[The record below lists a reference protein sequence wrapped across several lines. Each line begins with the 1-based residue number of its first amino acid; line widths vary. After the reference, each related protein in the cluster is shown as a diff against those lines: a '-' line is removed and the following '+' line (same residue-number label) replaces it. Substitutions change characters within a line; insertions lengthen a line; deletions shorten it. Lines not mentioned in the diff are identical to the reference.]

1 MVRISYSQFAA
12 YRRCPQLYRL
22 RHVDKIVVPVGP
34 ELHFG
39 AAVHDALNR
48 MYDPGR
54 LQTPELDE
62 VVEAFLRSWR
72 GREAQVTEDKRQ
84 AYFEQGVELLRRHY
98 EKYAGADGDRRT
110 AATELR
116 FNLRLPG
123 EHSLTG
129 RIDRVDVLPEK
140 RLEIIDYK
148 TSRRMPPQETVEKN
162 AQLAI
167 YRMAADELYP
177 GFEVTTTLFFL
188 LHDHQMQTVQ
198 TREFLDET
206 KQDILDVLVSIELE
220 EFDPNPGN
228 HCEWCAYQQQCS
240 LFRSPEEPENLEI
253 DIEAALRDYAQANST
268 EREARTR
275 KERAQELIHAY
286 LNQCQAERV
295 KRGGYLAERRHYK
308 RITSWDVAR
317 LREMLAPLGK
327 WEDVTQISTS
337 SVRNL
342 LRSGEL
348 SREIKRDIEDTAE
361 YSETQVLRVKP
372 LLEDEDIEET
382 LE

>member
-1 MVRISYSQFAA
+1 MRISYSQFAA

-22 RHVDKIVVPVGP
+22 QYIDKIVVPVGP
-34 ELHFG
+34 GLHFG
-39 AAVHDALNR
+39 AAVPDALHR

-54 LQTPELDE
+54 LQRPELDE

-98 EKYAGADGDRRT
+98 EKYAGADDDRRT

-123 EHSLTG
+123 EHTLTG
-129 RIDRVDVLPEK
+129 RIDRVDVLPDK
-140 RLEIIDYK
+140 RLEVIDYK

-188 LHDHQMQTVQ
+188 LHDHQMQTAQ

-206 KQDILDVLVSIELE
+206 KQDILDVLVSIELK
-220 EFDPNPGN
+220 EFDPNPGT
-228 HCEWCAYQQQCS
+228 HCEWCAYQQQCA
-240 LFRSPEEPENLEI
+240 LFRSPQEPEDLEI
-253 DIEAALRDYAQANST
+253 DIEAALRDYAEANST
-268 EREARTR
+268 EREARAR

-286 LNQCQAERV
+286 LHQRQAERV
-295 KRGGYLAERRHYK
+295 KRAGYLAERRHYK

-372 LLEDEDIEET
+372 LLEDEDTEET

>member
-1 MVRISYSQFAA
+1 MRISYSQFAT

-22 RHVDKIVVPVGP
+22 QYVDKIVVPVGP

-39 AAVHDALNR
+39 AAVHDALNY
-48 MYDPGR
+48 MYAPGR
-54 LQTPELDE
+54 LQMPELDE

-72 GREAQVTEDKRQ
+72 GREAQVPPDKRQ
-84 AYFEQGVELLRRHY
+84 AYFDQGIDLLRRHY
-98 EKYAGADGDRRT
+98 EKHASARDDRRT
-110 AATELR
+110 AATELH

-123 EHSLTG
+123 EHTLTG

-140 RLEIIDYK
+140 RLEVIDYK

-177 GFEVTTTLFFL
+177 GFDVTTTLFFL
-188 LHDHQMQTVQ
+188 LHDHQVRTVQ
-198 TREFLDET
+198 SREFLDET
-206 KQDILDVLVSIELE
+206 EQDILDVLVSIELE
-220 EFDPNPGN
+220 EFDPNPGT
-228 HCEWCAYQQQCS
+228 HCEWCAHQQHCS
-240 LFRSPEEPENLEI
+240 LFRSPEEPEDLEI
-253 DIEAALRDYAQANST
+253 DIEAALRDYAEADST
-268 EREARTR
+268 ERQARAK
-275 KERAQELIHAY
+275 KEQAQKLIHAY

-295 KRGGYLAERRHYK
+295 KRGGYLAERRRYK
-308 RITSWDVAR
+308 RISSWDVAR
-317 LREMLAPLGK
+317 LREMLTPLGK

-348 SREIKRDIEDTAE
+348 SRETKRDIEDAAE
-361 YSETQVLRVKP
+361 YSETQVLRIKP
-372 LLEDEDIEET
+372 LLDDEDIEET

>member
-1 MVRISYSQFAA
+1 MRISYSQFAT

-22 RHVDKIVVPVGP
+22 QYIDKIVVPVGP

-54 LQTPELDE
+54 LQMPELDE

-98 EKYAGADGDRRT
+98 EKYAGAKDDRRT

-123 EHSLTG
+123 EHSLRG

-198 TREFLDET
+198 TEEFLDET
-206 KQDILDVLVSIELE
+206 KQDILDVLVSIELQ
-220 EFDPNPGN
+220 EFDPNPGT
-228 HCEWCAYQQQCS
+228 HCEWCAFQKRCS
-240 LFRSPEEPENLEI
+240 LFRSPKEPENLEI
-253 DIEAALRDYAQANST
+253 DIEAALRDYTEANST
-268 EREARTR
+268 EREARAS
-275 KERAQELIHAY
+275 KERAKELIHAY
-286 LNQCQAERV
+286 LDQCEAERV

-327 WEDVTQISTS
+327 WDDVTQISTS

-348 SREIKRDIEDTAE
+348 SREIKRDIEEAAE

-382 LE
+382 LG